1 MSSSLTKPK
10 LLYLLYLTKGLIIV
24 IIIIIIEKYKTVA
37 LIDRERDFNN
47 ITTALV
53 IRIKGYL
60 KIEYELN
67 IKRGTIKRIE
77 L

>member
-1 MSSSLTKPK
+1 M
-10 LLYLLYLTKGLIIV
+10 V
-24 IIIIIIEKYKTVA
+24 IIKKYKTVA
-37 LIDRERDFNN
+37 LVDREKNFNN
-47 ITTALV
+47 IIIILF

-67 IKRGTIKRIE
+67 IKKGTIKRIE